1 MSRRGRVKPF
11 ENDPRQ
17 SESQLS
23 QVTSNRTQNQNNR
36 HQAQSE
42 SKLDRDYSISE
53 RSMKAIAFSFGIE
66 LNQSKSRE
74 SESSYTWRSRSMV
87 MAKEFEFKR
96 LSGTVFLYLLEKETL
111 LAVSLY
117 KHEPRA
123 QQSWPNQIGHC

>member
-1 MSRRGRVKPF
+1 
-11 ENDPRQ
+11 
-17 SESQLS
+17 
-23 QVTSNRTQNQNNR
+23 
-36 HQAQSE
+36 
-42 SKLDRDYSISE
+42 
-53 RSMKAIAFSFGIE
+53 MKAIAFSFGIE
-66 LNQSKSRE
+66 LNQENQNQSKSRE